1 MDGHQIQEALP
12 NGLYAF
18 NLINSPSDPAAE
30 ARSAEL
36 YVKNSIKTVE
46 ASAYV
51 DLTVPLVYYRVAGL
65 AQNPDGSVQINNRVI
80 AQHGPPAGDLAL
92 GRMQRRQDLAHEDR
106 ERVGSERGDYGRARP
121 VGATSTDGG

>member
-80 AQHGPPAGDLAL
+80 GKHDSGE
-92 GRMQRRQDLAHEDR
+92 QRRQDLAHEDR